1 MNYEA
6 RDRTSKATVIA
17 VQTETP
23 WYRQR
28 PSTGEHELVPLTRRR
43 ARQPSVYIHQRALA
57 ALAADGECWFP
68 NETIGL
74 CYGRT
79 WQDGDGKWVV
89 VTDYVAAEAHEA
101 ERTLGYCAL
110 TPDGNIS
117 LQQRAESLYPTA
129 EPVGWGHTHVGEQ
142 ATFSPLDRMQQEK
155 KDEQC
160 VGLLAYR
167 QRDGFWGFTVYLGPH
182 TDELTGETPLIAAQS
197 GQRADIPP
205 RQSTTPRPTPT
216 LLAEQPS
223 TTLRRHGHS
232 TGDRAGRQ
240 RCGDISTG
248 RFTPATLLQCWRM
261 HRPGTRPHDIMVSV
275 VMSTIVAMAILVIV
289 AISLDR
295 RLTTIERRLTVLE
308 RVAVTHHTAG
318 GGPTATHRI
327 SPRSTARCQAAIRA
341 TIDKEEVPGAEE
353 EDV

>member
-167 QRDGFWGFTVYLGPH
+167 QRWLLGIHRLPGPSRRRTDGGDVSDCCPV
-182 TDELTGETPLIAAQS
+182 
-197 GQRADIPP
+197 RA
-205 RQSTTPRPTPT
+205 
-216 LLAEQPS
+216 
-223 TTLRRHGHS
+223 
-232 TGDRAGRQ
+232 AGRH
-240 RCGDISTG
+240 
-248 RFTPATLLQCWRM
+248 PA
-261 HRPGTRPHDIMVSV
+261 PSEHDP
-275 VMSTIVAMAILVIV
+275 TADA
-289 AISLDR
+289 
-295 RLTTIERRLTVLE
+295 
-308 RVAVTHHTAG
+308 HTAG
-318 GGPTATHRI
+318 RTAVHHAP
-327 SPRSTARCQAAIRA
+327 SARA
-341 TIDKEEVPGAEE
+341 
-353 EDV
+353 